1 MGAVLHKTMTL
12 AEFLAW
18 EERQEQRYEFD
29 GFQPV
34 AMTGGT
40 DTHEAI
46 GGALRALL
54 REGLRG
60 KPCRVRG
67 PTMKIEVV
75 GRIRYPDAFVYC
87 KPVAP
92 SEQIIREPVVVFE
105 ILSPSTSRIDRIA
118 KLREYQATDSIQRY
132 VILEQDSIAATVF
145 AREGGL
151 WTARALTDGDI
162 LAMPEIGIELP
173 LAAIYSDVDL
183 PALDDRDDEIAVTR

>member
-1 MGAVLHKTMTL
+1 MGAVLRQTMTL
-12 AEFLAW
+12 AEFLSW

-46 GGALRALL
+46 GETLRALL
-54 REGLRG
+54 WDGLRG

-151 WTARALTDGDI
+151 WTARALTDGDV
-162 LAMPEIGIELP
+162 LAMPEIGIDLP
-173 LAAIYSDVDL
+173 LAAIYGDVDL
-183 PALDDRDDEIAVTR
+183 PALDDHDDEIPTPR